1 MGEEEIKSLVKRL
14 DEEEVSLDQC
24 VKDEYVDV
32 TLGERSWT
40 VTTEAFED
48 IIDDY
53 RLDTYREYVYPDE
66 NCDLAREWIE
76 CDEREELQA
85 LSEDERDRLAYAI
98 AVAWAD
104 TYGLF
109 AYRWRFFKGER
120 SKRVVREF
128 EWDLLCREEDELWEV
143 AETATG
149 EWLTKEQQRRSTP
162 NRVRRVNPAV
172 AGRVWRQHR

>member
-14 DEEEVSLDQC
+14 DEETISLDQC
-24 VKDEYVDV
+24 DDDEYVDV
-32 TLGERSWT
+32 ALGGRGWT
-40 VTTEAFED
+40 VTTEAFEE
-48 IIDDY
+48 IINDY
-53 RLDTYREYVYPDE
+53 GFDTLGGSVYPDE
-66 NCDLAREWIE
+66 NCALAREWME
-76 CDEREELQA
+76 RDEREELQG
-85 LSEDERDRLAYAI
+85 LSEDERDRLANAI

-128 EWDLLCREEDELWEV
+128 EWDLLCPEEDELWEV

-149 EWLTKEQQRRSTP
+149 EWLTKERQRCSTP
-162 NRVRRVNPAV
+162 TRVRRVNPAV